1 MADTEAT
8 ELEQREGKGKGLRS
22 RADGS
27 VTILVVVLAIA
38 LLGLVAVLG
47 FWLDIYYGAAPRFGS
62 GIPASGPITVLF
74 VLTFL
79 SGIRFFASRLRLT
92 RRQLLSMYSIILVG
106 APLVSTAVLANMLA
120 HATIQRYMAAR
131 TLEWQESF
139 IPLLPSWFGPT
150 DWSAIQDFYV
160 GLNSVPWGAWAIP
173 LVAWCSFLMALV
185 ACSVCLVLLV
195 QRQWIT
201 HERLSFPLAQ
211 IPLEMVSQS
220 VAADSGKPRLPASSL
235 FWVGLL
241 LSLGMTS
248 LNTVARHY
256 PAVPAIPLGPVALM
270 QWRQV
275 GPAAGLGEIDLVL
288 WPWLIA
294 IAFLVPKE
302 LSFSCWFFWLVRVGL
317 TVIGIA
323 TGSTARRPEL
333 WWSTEFP
340 ASVYQ
345 GVGALFAIGAWS
357 AWAAR
362 RHLAHALRV
371 AVSRRSGRDDA
382 AEPIPYRW
390 MLVGFAFSFAW
401 LVFFCWLAGSRVWFG
416 VVLILLILA
425 YYMTWARLR
434 AETGLGFLPFPF
446 FPHEIIVVPFGSKIF
461 RPREFVTLIAPHW
474 AYFAG
479 GGTLEVVPGNAL
491 EATKIADSANINTRK
506 LLIASAVGF
515 LLVLPLGVWITLSG
529 IYHYGFYSL
538 HAGQDR
544 GILHWYS
551 WYAHD
556 YITRPR
562 NPDLQGTAA
571 VGAGAA
577 VAVFL
582 GLMRLRFWWWPLHPI
597 GYLAAFTW
605 GMHLYY
611 MPFFVGWL
619 AKTLTVR
626 YGGLRLYRKLVPAAI
641 GLVIGDLVHEV
652 AWGFISLATGTR
664 W

>member
-1 MADTEAT
+1 M
-8 ELEQREGKGKGLRS
+8 ELELPQGRERLSGPRPGGDLPVRV
-22 RADGS
+22 A
-27 VTILVVVLAIA
+27 VLAI
-38 LLGLVAVLG
+38 LLLALVAVLG
-47 FWLDIYYGAAPRFGS
+47 FWLDIFYGVAGRFGS
-62 GIPASGPITVLF
+62 GVPASGPITILF
-74 VLTFL
+74 VLTSL
-79 SGIRFFASRLRLT
+79 SGIRFVARRLRLT
-92 RRQLLSMYSIILVG
+92 RRQLLSIYSIILVG
-106 APLVSTAVLANMLA
+106 APLVSTTVLANMLA
-120 HATIQRYMAAR
+120 ESTIQRYMAAR
-131 TLEWQESF
+131 ILEWQGSF
-139 IPLLPSWFGPT
+139 IPLLPSWSGPT
-150 DWSAIQDFYV
+150 DWSAIQDFYL
-160 GLNSVPWGAWAIP
+160 GMSSVPWGAWVIP
-173 LVAWCSFLMALV
+173 LVAWCSFLIALV
-185 ACSVCLVLLV
+185 VCSVCLVLLV
-195 QRQWIT
+195 QQQWIT

-211 IPLEMVSQS
+211 IPLELVSE
-220 VAADSGKPRLPASSL
+220 SGTTDDNKPRFPASSL

-241 LSLGMTS
+241 LSLGVTS

-275 GPAAGLGEIDLVL
+275 GPMAGVGEVDLVL

-323 TGSTARRPEL
+323 TGSTARRPEM

-357 AWAAR
+357 GWAAR

-371 AVSRRSGRDDA
+371 AFSRRSGQNDT

-390 MLVGFAFSFAW
+390 VLVGLALSFAW

-416 VVLILLILA
+416 VLLILLILV

-446 FPHEIIVVPFGSKIF
+446 FPHEVIVVPFGSRVF

-491 EATKIADSANINTRK
+491 ETTKIADSANISKRR

-515 LLVLPLGVWITLSG
+515 LLVLPLGVWVTLSG
-529 IYHYGFYSL
+529 IYRYGFYSL
-538 HAGQDR
+538 QAGQDR
-544 GILHWYS
+544 TILHWYS

-556 YITRPR
+556 YITNPR
-562 NPDLQGTAA
+562 NADLQGTTGI
-571 VGAGAA
+571 GAGAV

-582 GLMRLRFWWWPLHPI
+582 GLMRLRFWWWPFHPI

-611 MPFFVGWL
+611 MPFLVGWL
-619 AKTLTVR
+619 AKTLAVR
-626 YGGLRLYRKLVPAAI
+626 YGGLKLYRKLIPAAI
-641 GLVIGDLVHEV
+641 GLVIGDLLHEV
-652 AWGFISLATGTR
+652 IWGLVSLATGTR

>member
-1 MADTEAT
+1 MTET
-8 ELEQREGKGKGLRS
+8 EGREFERPEGREASARPSPGGGLT
-22 RADGS
+22 AA
-27 VTILVVVLAIA
+27 VAMLAILLLAIIA
-38 LLGLVAVLG
+38 LLG
-47 FWLDIYYGAAPRFGS
+47 FWLDIYLGSAGRFGA
-62 GIPASGPITVLF
+62 GVPASGPITILF
-74 VLTFL
+74 VLTSL
-79 SGIRFFASRLRLT
+79 SGVRFVARRVHLT
-92 RRQLLSMYSIILVG
+92 RRQLLSIYSILLVG
-106 APLVSTAVLANMLA
+106 APLVSTSVLANMLA
-120 HATIQRYMAAR
+120 QSTIQRYMAAR
-131 TLEWQESF
+131 IREWQGSF

-150 DWSAIQDFYV
+150 DWSAVQDFYL
-160 GLNSVPWGAWAIP
+160 GMGAVPWAAWAVP
-173 LVAWCSFLMALV
+173 LAAWCSFLVALV

-211 IPLEMVSQS
+211 IPLEMV
-220 VAADSGKPRLPASSL
+220 AESGAIDGGRPRFPASAL

-241 LSLGMTS
+241 ISLAVTS

-275 GPAAGLGEIDLVL
+275 GPMAGLGEIDLVL

-357 AWAAR
+357 LWSAR
-362 RHLAHALRV
+362 RHLAHAVRV
-371 AVSRRSGRDDA
+371 ALSRRSGRDDT

-390 MLVGFAFSFAW
+390 TLLGFVLSFAG

-416 VVLILLILA
+416 VVLVLLILV

-446 FPHEIIVVPFGSKIF
+446 FPHEVIVVPFGSKIF
-461 RPREFVTLIAPHW
+461 RAREFVTLIAPHW

-491 EATKIADSANINTRK
+491 ETTKIADSANISKRR
-506 LLIASAVGF
+506 LLIAGAVGF

-538 HAGQDR
+538 QAGQDR
-544 GILHWYS
+544 TILHWYS

-571 VGAGAA
+571 IGAGAA
-577 VAVFL
+577 VALFL
-582 GLMRLRFWWWPLHPI
+582 GLMRLRFWWWPFHPI

-611 MPFFVGWL
+611 MPFFIGWL
-619 AKTLTVR
+619 VKTLAVR

-641 GLVIGDLVHEV
+641 GFVIGDLLHEV
-652 AWGFISLATGTR
+652 AWGLVSLATGTR

>member
-1 MADTEAT
+1 MAGTEAT
-8 ELEQREGKGKGLRS
+8 DLEERDGRGESLRP
-22 RADGS
+22 RADGDLAPL
-27 VTILVVVLAIA
+27 IVVVAVAVLA
-38 LLGLVAVLG
+38 LVAVLG
-47 FWLDIYYGAAPRFGS
+47 FWLDVYYGAAPRFGS
-62 GIPASGPITVLF
+62 GVPASGPITVLF

-79 SGIRFFASRLRLT
+79 SGIRFVARRVRLT
-92 RRQLLSMYSIILVG
+92 RRQLLSIYSIVLVG
-106 APLVSTAVLANMLA
+106 APVVSTTVLANMLA
-120 HATIQRYMAAR
+120 QSTIQRYMAAR
-131 TLEWQESF
+131 IREWQGSF
-139 IPLLPSWFGPT
+139 IPLLPPWFGPT
-150 DWSAIQDFYV
+150 DWSAIQAFYL
-160 GLNSVPWGAWAIP
+160 GMSPVPWAAWAVP
-173 LVAWCSFLMALV
+173 LVAWCAFLVALV
-185 ACSVCLVLLV
+185 VSSVSLVLLL

-211 IPLEMVSQS
+211 IPLEMVAESE
-220 VAADSGKPRLPASSL
+220 AADGSRPRFPASSML
-235 FWVGLL
+235 CVGLL
-241 LSLGMTS
+241 LSLGVTS
-248 LNTVARHY
+248 LNTLARHY
-256 PAVPAIPLGPVALM
+256 PAVPAIPLGPVALIH
-270 QWRQV
+270 WRQV
-275 GPAAGLGEIDLVL
+275 GPMAGLGEIDLVL

-317 TVIGIA
+317 TVVGIA

-357 AWAAR
+357 FWTAR

-371 AVSRRSGRDDA
+371 ALSRGFGRDDA
-382 AEPIPYRW
+382 AEPVPYRW
-390 MLVGFAFSFAW
+390 VLAAFVLSSAW
-401 LVFFCWLAGSRVWFG
+401 LVGFCWLAGSRVWFG
-416 VVLILLILA
+416 GILILLILV
-425 YYMTWARLR
+425 YYMTWTRLR

-446 FPHEIIVVPFGSKIF
+446 FPHEVIVVPFGSRIF
-461 RPREFVTLIAPHW
+461 RPREFVMLIAPHW

-479 GGTLEVVPGNAL
+479 GGTLEVVAGNAL
-491 EATKIADSANINTRK
+491 EAMKVADSANINKRT
-506 LLIASAVGF
+506 LLIATAVGF

-538 HAGQDR
+538 QAGRDR
-544 GILHWYS
+544 TILHWYS

-556 YITRPR
+556 YITHPR

-571 VGAGAA
+571 IGAGAA
-577 VAVFL
+577 VTLLL
-582 GLMRLRFWWWPLHPI
+582 GLMRLRFWWWPFHPI

-619 AKTLTVR
+619 AKTLTVS
-626 YGGLRLYRKLVPAAI
+626 YGGLRLYRKLIPAAI
-641 GLVIGDLVHEV
+641 GLIIGDMLNEVMWGLV
-652 AWGFISLATGTR
+652 SLATGTR

>member
-8 ELEQREGKGKGLRS
+8 EFEQRQGNGEGLRS

-27 VTILVVVLAIA
+27 ISILVVVLAIA

-62 GIPASGPITVLF
+62 GVPASGPLTILF

-79 SGIRFFASRLRLT
+79 SGIRSFSSRLRLT
-92 RRQLLSMYSIILVG
+92 RRQLLSIYSIILVG
-106 APLVSTAVLANMLA
+106 APLVSTTVLANMLA
-120 HATIQRYMAAR
+120 YATIQRYMAAR

-160 GLNSVPWGAWAIP
+160 GPNSVPWGAWAIP

-211 IPLEMVSQS
+211 IPLEMVSES
-220 VAADSGKPRLPASSL
+220 GATDGGKPRLPASSL

-241 LSLGMTS
+241 LSLGVTS

-275 GPAAGLGEIDLVL
+275 GPAAGIGEIDLVL

-323 TGSTARRPEL
+323 MGSTARRPEL

-345 GVGALFAIGAWS
+345 GVGALFAVGAWS

-371 AVSRRSGRDDA
+371 ALSRRSGQDDA

-390 MLVGFAFSFAW
+390 MLVGFALSFAW

-434 AETGLGFLPFPF
+434 AETGLGFSRSPSS
-446 FPHEIIVVPFGSKIF
+446 H
-461 RPREFVTLIAPHW
+461 
-474 AYFAG
+474 
-479 GGTLEVVPGNAL
+479 
-491 EATKIADSANINTRK
+491 TR
-506 LLIASAVGF
+506 S
-515 LLVLPLGVWITLSG
+515 
-529 IYHYGFYSL
+529 
-538 HAGQDR
+538 
-544 GILHWYS
+544 
-551 WYAHD
+551 
-556 YITRPR
+556 
-562 NPDLQGTAA
+562 
-571 VGAGAA
+571 
-577 VAVFL
+577 
-582 GLMRLRFWWWPLHPI
+582 
-597 GYLAAFTW
+597 
-605 GMHLYY
+605 
-611 MPFFVGWL
+611 
-619 AKTLTVR
+619 
-626 YGGLRLYRKLVPAAI
+626 
-641 GLVIGDLVHEV
+641 
-652 AWGFISLATGTR
+652 
-664 W
+664 

>member
-1 MADTEAT
+1 MSETEAT
-8 ELEQREGKGKGLRS
+8 ERGHRGTDSGSS
-22 RADGS
+22 RPHRDDS
-27 VTILVVVLAIA
+27 VTLRVAVLAIV
-38 LLGLVAVLG
+38 LLGLMAVLG
-47 FWLDIYYGAAPRFGS
+47 FWLDIYYGVAPRFGS
-62 GIPASGPITVLF
+62 GVPASGPLSILF
-74 VLTFL
+74 ALTFL
-79 SGIRFFASRLRLT
+79 AGIPFVASRLRLT
-92 RRQLLSMYSIILVG
+92 RRRLLSLYAIVLVA
-106 APLVSTAVLANMLA
+106 APLVSAAVLANMLA
-120 HATIQRYMAAR
+120 HATVQRYMAAR
-131 TLEWQESF
+131 IREWQESF

-150 DWSAIQDFYV
+150 DWAAIEAFYV
-160 GLNSVPWGAWAIP
+160 GLSPVPWGAWSIP
-173 LVAWCSFLMALV
+173 LLAWCSFLVALV
-185 ACSVCLVLLV
+185 VCSVCLVLLL

-211 IPLEMVSQS
+211 IPLELVSESAQ
-220 VAADSGKPRLPASSL
+220 AGGHRPRLPASSL
-235 FWVGLL
+235 FWAGLL
-241 LSLGMTS
+241 PSLGLTS
-248 LNTVARHY
+248 LNTLARHY
-256 PAVPAIPLGPVALM
+256 PVVPAIPLGPVALM

-275 GPAAGLGEIDLVL
+275 GPMAGLGEIDLVL
-288 WPWLIA
+288 WPWLIGV
-294 IAFLVPKE
+294 AFLVPKE

-323 TGSTARRPEL
+323 MGSTARRPEL

-345 GVGALFAIGAWS
+345 GIGALFAIGAWS
-357 AWAAR
+357 VWAAR
-362 RHLAHALRV
+362 HHLAHVLRV
-371 AVSRRSGRDDA
+371 AFSRRSGHDDA
-382 AEPIPYRW
+382 AEPLPYRW
-390 MLVGFAFSFAW
+390 VLVGLVCSFAW
-401 LVFFCWLAGSRVWFG
+401 LVCFCFLAGSRVWFG
-416 VVLILLILA
+416 VVLISLILA

-479 GGTLEVVPGNAL
+479 GGTLEVIPGNAL
-491 EATKIADSANINTRK
+491 QAMKIADSASINKRK
-506 LLIASAVGF
+506 LLLASAIGF
-515 LLVLPLGVWITLSG
+515 LVILPLGVWVTLSG

-538 HAGQDR
+538 QAGQDQA
-544 GILHWYS
+544 ILHWYS

-556 YITRPR
+556 YITHPR
-562 NPDLQGTAA
+562 NPDLKGTAA

-582 GLMRLRFWWWPLHPI
+582 GLMRLRFLWWPFHPI

-619 AKTLTVR
+619 VKTLTVR

-641 GLVIGDLVHEV
+641 GLVIGDLLHEV
-652 AWGFISLATGTR
+652 LWGLVSLATGTR

>member
-1 MADTEAT
+1 
-8 ELEQREGKGKGLRS
+8 
-22 RADGS
+22 
-27 VTILVVVLAIA
+27 
-38 LLGLVAVLG
+38 
-47 FWLDIYYGAAPRFGS
+47 
-62 GIPASGPITVLF
+62 
-74 VLTFL
+74 
-79 SGIRFFASRLRLT
+79 
-92 RRQLLSMYSIILVG
+92 
-106 APLVSTAVLANMLA
+106 
-120 HATIQRYMAAR
+120 
-131 TLEWQESF
+131 
-139 IPLLPSWFGPT
+139 
-150 DWSAIQDFYV
+150 
-160 GLNSVPWGAWAIP
+160 
-173 LVAWCSFLMALV
+173 
-185 ACSVCLVLLV
+185 
-195 QRQWIT
+195 
-201 HERLSFPLAQ
+201 
-211 IPLEMVSQS
+211 
-220 VAADSGKPRLPASSL
+220 
-235 FWVGLL
+235 
-241 LSLGMTS
+241 
-248 LNTVARHY
+248 
-256 PAVPAIPLGPVALM
+256 
-270 QWRQV
+270 
-275 GPAAGLGEIDLVL
+275 
-288 WPWLIA
+288 
-294 IAFLVPKE
+294 
-302 LSFSCWFFWLVRVGL
+302 
-317 TVIGIA
+317 
-323 TGSTARRPEL
+323 
-333 WWSTEFP
+333 
-340 ASVYQ
+340 
-345 GVGALFAIGAWS
+345 
-357 AWAAR
+357 
-362 RHLAHALRV
+362 
-371 AVSRRSGRDDA
+371 
-382 AEPIPYRW
+382 

-538 HAGQDR
+538 QAGQDR
-544 GILHWYS
+544 TILHWYS